1 MKRRVAESAA
11 WTLIAAALI
20 GAAGHWFITPMRH
33 PDASR
38 WQTARVVIQFV
49 IGIAAGAYAAHRLR
63 QERESEREDAELD
76 RTA

>member
-1 MKRRVAESAA
+1 MKRHVAESVV
-11 WTLIAAALI
+11 WTLVAATLI

-49 IGIAAGAYAAHRLR
+49 IGIAVGAYAAHRLR
-63 QERESEREDAELD
+63 FEREAEREDADLD
-76 RTA
+76 GTA